1 MKYGVVI
8 SARIDSSRLPGKA
21 LLPLGGVPMIIFLLR
36 RLLPSQKADGIIF
49 ATTSNT
55 EDDKLADI
63 VAEEGIPVFRGAASD
78 VMRRY
83 VDVAHEYNIKYVVR
97 VTGDCPFVDAKSLDY
112 CLKKCDEFGVFD
124 LATTKSMF
132 PIGIDYEIYRAS
144 IMEGL
149 HIRNNVSQDDREHL
163 TKYFYDHSNRFDIH
177 QIKPVTK
184 WGAKRYTYT
193 VDTLSDYK
201 FAQRITMGFTSI
213 YFSIESLITYS
224 QTEGLKENEV

>member
-83 VDVAHEYNIKYVVR
+83 VDVAHELQLPPVKIHCSVLAEDAIK
-97 VTGDCPFVDAKSLDY
+97 A
-112 CLKKCDEFGVFD
+112 
-124 LATTKSMF
+124 A
-132 PIGIDYEIYRAS
+132 I
-144 IMEGL
+144 
-149 HIRNNVSQDDREHL
+149 N
-163 TKYFYDHSNRFDIH
+163 
-177 QIKPVTK
+177 
-184 WGAKRYTYT
+184 
-193 VDTLSDYK
+193 DYK
-201 FAQRITMGFTSI
+201 SKNSI
-213 YFSIESLITYS
+213 AT
-224 QTEGLKENEV
+224 